1 MPKKETLV
9 VFLITDYYSVK
20 LEHPDLKKKKNLS
33 FICVFIWWEL
43 CIHLSAVGTVEEV
56 LGGYLKY

>member
-20 LEHPDLKKKKNLS
+20 LEHPDLKKKKKNLS
-33 FICVFIWWEL
+33 FIWWEL